1 MVVEDGERLL
11 WAGRPRP
18 GRTSVGGWSLLVAA
32 VVLGVLSRFLL
43 GSADTRWGWFL
54 FVIDVPIAT
63 AALALTAG
71 RRAWRFLT
79 YRGLLYGVT
88 NRRALIV
95 REGGRPDVTSI
106 DLDRPDDIV
115 LDDEGNDEGTLTFG
129 KPLIDP
135 LAGPPPGHFELRRST
150 FFQLPDPSRPP
161 KLVLHRF
168 HSIQAASLVLA
179 HIQEAQREIRAQR
192 AAQVIRA

>member
-1 MVVEDGERLL
+1 MRGAGEGLRG
-11 WAGRPRP
+11 AGGPRP
-18 GRTSVGGWSLLVAA
+18 GRPSGGGWSLLVAA

-150 FFQLPDPSRPP
+150 GFELPDRSRRPKPSI
-161 KLVLHRF
+161 HRF
-168 HSIQAASLVLA
+168 AVISGAAIVLV
-179 HIQEAQREIRAQR
+179 QCEEAQREIRAQR
-192 AAQVIRA
+192 AAAMMRA